1 MKRRPSVSVPKGY
14 TAAWARLF
22 ARSPEEL
29 TEHAKASAA
38 PQQLGTSCFDSVKF
52 IEVFE

>member
-22 ARSPEEL
+22 ARSPAEL
-29 TEHAKASAA
+29 KEQATASAA
-38 PQQLGTSCFDSVKF
+38 PQPPGTSKKT
-52 IEVFE
+52 